1 MDTLPNIE
9 TIRDQLKGLKTSKDQ
24 YLSNDF
30 VNKLSDLNIIK
41 NDKFTRFCLLEIA
54 DLVRK
59 MGESNTITLLEQ
71 NQSLPLDR
79 IIRKS
84 DVFLKERKRMFTNI
98 THSLRDKKKL
108 NASITKCP
116 KCHSTEVESKTVQIR
131 AGDESST
138 DKHRCRKCNFK
149 FSMT

>member
-59 MGESNTITLLEQ
+59 MGEHNAITLLEQ

>member
-116 KCHSTEVESKTVQIR
+116 KCHSTEVESKTVQLR